1 MRARR
6 NKQLKMNESKANQA
20 VFWAISATVEHLYIQ
35 YGTKTKLT
43 WVSLKDSKSAD
54 GQKHRRPLDV
64 REGDAGNKRDLY
76 TEEQERWH
84 VRGLEK
90 EYEDREEAILQKAPA
105 LCVIKG
111 RRLG

>member
-76 TEEQERWH
+76 TEEQERRH